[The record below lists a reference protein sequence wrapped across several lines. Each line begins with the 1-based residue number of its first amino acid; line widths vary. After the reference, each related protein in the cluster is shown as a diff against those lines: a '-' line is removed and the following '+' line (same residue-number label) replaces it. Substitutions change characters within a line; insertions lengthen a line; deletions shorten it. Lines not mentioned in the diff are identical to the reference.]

1 MRASVMDYYT
11 GKCNNHIDTTGLSP
25 LMSNFNMVSHV
36 RKRYSCNLIYSE
48 ASRRLKVGQLW
59 NAILNFFI
67 CGSKSLWSAF

>member
-11 GKCNNHIDTTGLSP
+11 GKCNNHIDTTGVSP

-36 RKRYSCNLIYSE
+36 RKRYFCNLIYSV